1 MGKVIAVANQKGGV
15 GKTTTSINLGASLAL
30 LEYSVLIVDFDPQG
44 NASTGLG
51 IDIRDPEMKGI
62 NECIYESETKCSPKA
77 AIHHFRDIEKLD
89 IIPANID
96 LIGMELNLANEEP
109 SVRNMYLK
117 RVIDQVRN
125 DYDFIIID
133 CTPSLGI
140 LTANALAAA
149 DSVITAIQC
158 EYFALEGL
166 SQLLNT
172 IKRVQ
177 ENFNP
182 SLSIE
187 GFLITMFDV
196 RLRLSNDVV
205 KEVRKHFEDL
215 VFDTIIQRNVKLAE
229 APSFGKPVI
238 TYDATSIG
246 AKNYLNL
253 AQEILRRNN
262 LPETKQ

>member
-1 MGKVIAVANQKGGV
+1 MSRIIAVANQKGGV
-15 GKTTTSINLGASLAL
+15 GKTTTSINLGASLAV

-51 IDIRDPEMKGI
+51 IDIKDSKMLGV
-62 NECIYESETKCSPKA
+62 YESLAGKCTPRE
-77 AIHHFRDIEKLD
+77 AIHHYGEIEKLD
-89 IIPANID
+89 ILPANID
-96 LIGMELNLANEEP
+96 LVGLELELANDEN
-109 SVRNMYLK
+109 RNMYLK
-117 RVIDQVRN
+117 NVIDKVRN

-140 LTANALAAA
+140 LTSNALAAA
-149 DSVITAIQC
+149 DSVLLAIQC

-172 IKRVQ
+172 IRLVQ
-177 ENFNP
+177 ANFNP

-187 GFLITMFDV
+187 GFLITMYDV
-196 RLRLSNDVV
+196 RLKLSNQVV
-205 KEVRKHFEDL
+205 EEVHKHFQSMI
-215 VFDTIIQRNVKLAE
+215 FDTIIQRNVKLAE

-238 TYDATSIG
+238 TYDASSVG

-253 AQEILRRNN
+253 AQELLHRNN
-262 LPETKQ
+262 LPEIKQ

>member
-15 GKTTTSINLGASLAL
+15 GKTTTSINLGASLAA

-51 IDIRDPEMKGI
+51 IDIKNPDLLG
-62 NECIYESETKCSPKA
+62 IYECLAGKCTPKE
-77 AIHHFRDIEKLD
+77 AIHHYEEIDKLD
-89 IIPANID
+89 ILPANID
-96 LIGMELNLANEEP
+96 LVGLELELAND
-109 SVRNMYLK
+109 VDRNMYLK
-117 RVIDQVRN
+117 KVIDSVRN
-125 DYDFIIID
+125 LYDFIIID

-140 LTANALAAA
+140 LTTNALAAA
-149 DSVITAIQC
+149 DSVLVTIQC

-172 IKRVQ
+172 VRLVQ
-177 ENFNP
+177 DNFNQ
-182 SLSIE
+182 SLAIE
-187 GFLITMFDV
+187 GFLITMYDV
-196 RLRLSNDVV
+196 RLRLSNQVV
-205 KEVRKHFEDL
+205 EEVHKHFQNMMFE
-215 VFDTIIQRNVKLAE
+215 TIVQRNVKLAE

-238 TYDATSIG
+238 TYDAASIG

-253 AQEILRRNN
+253 AQELLRRNN

>member
-15 GKTTTSINLGASLAL
+15 GKTTTSINIGASLAA

-51 IDIRDPEMKGI
+51 IDIKDPNLLG
-62 NECIYESETKCSPKA
+62 IYECLAGKCSPKE
-77 AIHHFRDIEKLD
+77 AIHHYEEIDKLD
-89 IIPANID
+89 ILPANID
-96 LIGMELNLANEEP
+96 LVGLELELAND
-109 SVRNMYLK
+109 VDRNMYLK
-117 RVIDQVRN
+117 KVIDSVRN
-125 DYDFIIID
+125 LYDFIIID

-140 LTANALAAA
+140 LTTNALAAA
-149 DSVITAIQC
+149 DSILVTIQC

-172 IKRVQ
+172 VRLVQ
-177 ENFNP
+177 DNFNQ
-182 SLSIE
+182 SLAIE
-187 GFLITMFDV
+187 GFLITMYDV
-196 RLRLSNDVV
+196 RLRLSNQVV
-205 KEVRKHFEDL
+205 EEVHKHFQNMMFE
-215 VFDTIIQRNVKLAE
+215 TIIQRNVKLAE

-238 TYDATSIG
+238 TYDAASIG

-253 AQEILRRNN
+253 AQELLRRNN

>member
-15 GKTTTSINLGASLAL
+15 GKTTTSINIGASLAA

-51 IDIRDPEMKGI
+51 IDIKNPDLLG
-62 NECIYESETKCSPKA
+62 IYECLAGKCTPKE
-77 AIHHFRDIEKLD
+77 AIHHYEEIDKLD
-89 IIPANID
+89 ILPANID
-96 LIGMELNLANEEP
+96 LVGLELELAND
-109 SVRNMYLK
+109 VDRNMYLK
-117 RVIDQVRN
+117 KVIDSVRN
-125 DYDFIIID
+125 LYDFIIID

-140 LTANALAAA
+140 LTTNALAAA
-149 DSVITAIQC
+149 DSVLVTIQC

-172 IKRVQ
+172 VRLVQ
-177 ENFNP
+177 DNFNQ
-182 SLSIE
+182 SLAIE
-187 GFLITMFDV
+187 GFLITMYDV
-196 RLRLSNDVV
+196 RLRLSNQVV
-205 KEVRKHFEDL
+205 EEVHKHFQNMMFE
-215 VFDTIIQRNVKLAE
+215 TIVQRNVKLAE

-238 TYDATSIG
+238 TYDAASIG

-253 AQEILRRNN
+253 AQELLRRNN

>member
-15 GKTTTSINLGASLAL
+15 GKTTTSINIGASLAA

-51 IDIRDPEMKGI
+51 IDIKNPDLLG
-62 NECIYESETKCSPKA
+62 IYECLAGKCTPKE
-77 AIHHFRDIEKLD
+77 AIHHYEEIDKLD
-89 IIPANID
+89 ILPANID
-96 LIGMELNLANEEP
+96 LVGLELELAND
-109 SVRNMYLK
+109 VDRNMYLK
-117 RVIDQVRN
+117 KVIDSVRN
-125 DYDFIIID
+125 LYDFIIID

-140 LTANALAAA
+140 LTTNALAAA
-149 DSVITAIQC
+149 DSVLVTIQC

-172 IKRVQ
+172 VRLVQ
-177 ENFNP
+177 DNFNQ
-182 SLSIE
+182 SLAIE
-187 GFLITMFDV
+187 GFLITMYDV
-196 RLRLSNDVV
+196 RLRLSNQVV
-205 KEVRKHFEDL
+205 EEVHKHFQNMMFE
-215 VFDTIIQRNVKLAE
+215 TIIQRNVKLAE

-238 TYDATSIG
+238 TYDAASIG

-253 AQEILRRNN
+253 AQELLRRNN

>member
-15 GKTTTSINLGASLAL
+15 GKTTTSINLGASLAV

-51 IDIRDPEMKGI
+51 IDVQDRELKDVYQ
-62 NECIYESETKCSPKA
+62 CIMGDCTPQEAIQPYADESLA
-77 AIHHFRDIEKLD
+77 KLH
-89 IIPANID
+89 ILPATID
-96 LIGMELNLANEEP
+96 LVGAEIELANKEDRD
-109 SVRNMYLK
+109 SYLK
-117 RVIDQVRN
+117 KIIDQVRN
-125 DYDFIIID
+125 NYDFIIID

-140 LTANALAAA
+140 LTSNALTAA
-149 DSVITAIQC
+149 DSVLLAIQC

-172 IKRVQ
+172 IRIVQ
-177 ENFNP
+177 DNLNP
-182 SLSIE
+182 SLTIE

-196 RLRLSNDVV
+196 RLKLSTQVV
-205 KEVRKHFEDL
+205 EEVQKHFQDL
-215 VFDTIIQRNVKLAE
+215 KFETIIQRNVKLAE

-238 TYDATSIG
+238 AYDANSVG
-246 AKNYLNL
+246 ARNYMNL
-253 AQEILRRNN
+253 AREILLRNH

>member
-1 MGKVIAVANQKGGV
+1 MGKVIAIANQKGGV
-15 GKTTTSINLGASLAL
+15 GKTTTSINLGASLAV

-51 IDIRDPEMKGI
+51 IDIQERNLKGI
-62 NECIYESETKCSPKA
+62 YQCIMGSCTPQEAIQQYE
-77 AIHHFRDIEKLD
+77 DIEKLH
-89 IIPANID
+89 ILPATID
-96 LIGMELNLANEEP
+96 LVGAEIELANKDD
-109 SVRNMYLK
+109 RDAYLK
-117 RVIDQVRN
+117 KVIDQVRN
-125 DYDFIIID
+125 NYDFIIID

-140 LTANALAAA
+140 LTSNALAAA
-149 DSVITAIQC
+149 DSVLLAIQC

-172 IKRVQ
+172 IRIVQ
-177 ENFNP
+177 DNINS
-182 SLSIE
+182 SLMIE

-196 RLRLSNDVV
+196 RLKLSTQVV
-205 KEVRKHFEDL
+205 EEVHKHFQEL
-215 VFDTIIQRNVKLAE
+215 TFDTIIQRNVKLAE

-238 TYDATSIG
+238 TYDINSVG

-253 AQEILRRNN
+253 AQEILRRNH